1 MRERKIRWLQV
12 VVHLAALLP
21 LALLAWDYWHGL
33 FIIDPIKEITT
44 RTGKTALILLLLS
57 LAVTP
62 VSMLTGLR
70 QLPRARRTLGL
81 YAFMYASLHF
91 LTFVGL
97 DYEFAPDLI
106 GEAIFYQRYVVVG
119 FAAGVILLLLTI
131 TSIRGWKRRLGRN
144 WRRLHYLTYLVGVL
158 AVVHFLWLVKDVR
171 EPLRYGALLVVLLIM
186 RIPVVGRALLRVQR
200 RFQVKGENESSGLI

>member
-1 MRERKIRWLQV
+1 MRARKIRWLQV

-57 LAVTP
+57 LAATP
-62 VSMLTGLR
+62 VSMLIGLR
-70 QLPRARRTLGL
+70 QLSRARRPLGL
-81 YAFMYASLHF
+81 YAFMYAALHF

-106 GEAIFYQRYVVVG
+106 GEAIFHQRYVVVG

-131 TSIRGWKRRLGRN
+131 TSTRAWKRRLGRN
-144 WRRLHYLTYLVGVL
+144 WRRLHYLTYLAGVL
-158 AVVHFLWLVKDVR
+158 VIVHFLWLVKDIR
-171 EPLRYGALLVVLLIM
+171 EPLRYGALLVVLLIL
-186 RIPVVGRALLRVQR
+186 RIPVVGRTLLGVQR
-200 RFQVKGENESSGLI
+200 RLQVKGENESSGLI